1 MICINSM
8 DKNKLKIAFDCEILF
23 CGLTNNINRTGI
35 YTVVYNIAKILL
47 DKDDIDIYFYTHR
60 TIEIELRESLIEILE
75 NKYIQIISENSKIW
89 SYIDIFYSPV
99 LAIPDFII
107 NHYKHIKRYIML
119 HDMIPIIY
127 PEYFPHH
134 NEKSWFNIVLQQ
146 LVRDNNYIFAVSE
159 NTKKDF
165 LKYNP
170 QFNTKNITV
179 TYLGKN
185 DRFKA
190 KKFEDS
196 KNIINKYNI
205 PQNKK
210 YIFSLCTIEPRKNL
224 IRIIRS
230 FFKFLEKNNIN
241 DMVFVMGGTSWEHF
255 IEKFNSEI
263 SEYKDKIIKI
273 GYVADE
279 DLPYLYSCAEWFVY
293 TSQYEGFGLPP
304 LEAMSC
310 GCPVI
315 VSNNSSLPEVVGD
328 AGILID
334 YDSDKQHIEA
344 YEKYYFN
351 EEYRKEMAQKGLER
365 SKLFSWD
372 KCVNEM
378 LRVIKN
384 NQDIHFL

>member
-1 MICINSM
+1 MNDKDIKKTIDNIVWWIPFKKLRNQTRELLLNHYDTINKLENELMIVKDSLKLNNENYSNLNRKINNYIKNVENKIDTLEMICINNL

-47 DKDDIDIYFYTHR
+47 DKEDIDIYFYTHR
-60 TIEIELRESLIEILE
+60 TIEIELRESLIEILK

-89 SYIDIFYSPV
+89 SYIDIFYSPALV
-99 LAIPDFII
+99 IPDFII

-134 NEKSWFNIVLQQ
+134 NKKSWFKIVLQQ
-146 LVRDNNYIFAVSE
+146 LVRCNNHIFSVSE

-185 DRFKA
+185 DRFKS

-210 YIFSLCTIEPRKNL
+210 YIFNLCTIEPRKNL
-224 IRIIRS
+224 IRVIRTFLS
-230 FFKFLEKNNIN
+230 F
-241 DMVFVMGGTSWEHF
+241 
-255 IEKFNSEI
+255 
-263 SEYKDKIIKI
+263 
-273 GYVADE
+273 
-279 DLPYLYSCAEWFVY
+279 
-293 TSQYEGFGLPP
+293 
-304 LEAMSC
+304 
-310 GCPVI
+310 
-315 VSNNSSLPEVVGD
+315 
-328 AGILID
+328 
-334 YDSDKQHIEA
+334 
-344 YEKYYFN
+344 
-351 EEYRKEMAQKGLER
+351 
-365 SKLFSWD
+365 
-372 KCVNEM
+372 
-378 LRVIKN
+378 
-384 NQDIHFL
+384 